1 MSGMK
6 LLTKPLTLFKEENC
20 LKHDID
26 NENPYQKMYS
36 IHSQQL
42 VV

>member
-26 NENPYQKMYS
+26 NENPYQKNVQ
-36 IHSQQL
+36 HS
-42 VV
+42 